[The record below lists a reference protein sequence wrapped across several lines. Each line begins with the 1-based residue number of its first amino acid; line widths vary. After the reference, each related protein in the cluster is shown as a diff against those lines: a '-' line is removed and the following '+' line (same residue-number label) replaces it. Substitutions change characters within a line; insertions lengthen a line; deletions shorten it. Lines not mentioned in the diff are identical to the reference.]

1 MDLSFHGKVALVTGA
16 GIGLASAQAFAEA
29 GAAVA
34 LADVDEEAAR
44 PDAEGLVAEGHEAIG
59 LRCDVIDETAVEAMV
74 QKMVSAFG
82 RLDAAFNNAGIHVV
96 RADTADVEGSDFDRI
111 IAVNLRGVF
120 NCMKHEL
127 RQLRVQGGGTI
138 VNCSSQ
144 SGLVGIAGLGAY
156 TASKHGVIGL
166 TSRPRDRGLQLHPQ
180 AFGRSERRFDGRAR
194 GQPDRAAS
202 TILADRRHHHQPPA
216 GSGRRGASA
225 RQPGADGTC
234 REAGQDAC
242 AGRAPLAHPERDV
255 GDKSINPD
263 RIASNID
270 IFDFALS
277 DAEMAAVDAL
287 DAGLRNGPD
296 PDVFDTAFLKARQA
310 GRK

>member
-29 GAAVA
+29 DAAVA
-34 LADVDEEAAR
+34 LADVDEETAR
-44 PDAEGLVAEGHEAIG
+44 TAAEGLVAEGHEAIG

-180 AFGRSERRFDGRAR
+180 AFGRSERRFDGPAR
-194 GQPDRAAS
+194 GQPERPTPGSESRPKPGRPSAAPSPTTRGIRATWCVCS
-202 TILADRRHHHQPPA
+202 T
-216 GSGRRGASA
+216 A
-225 RQPGADGTC
+225 RC
-234 REAGQDAC
+234 
-242 AGRAPLAHPERDV
+242 
-255 GDKSINPD
+255 
-263 RIASNID
+263 
-270 IFDFALS
+270 
-277 DAEMAAVDAL
+277 
-287 DAGLRNGPD
+287 
-296 PDVFDTAFLKARQA
+296 
-310 GRK
+310 

>member
-120 NCMKHEL
+120 NCMKHER

-180 AFGRSERRFDGRAR
+180 AFGRSERRFDGPAR
-194 GQPDRAAS
+194 GQPERPTPGSESRPKPGRPSAAPSPTTRGIRATWCVCS
-202 TILADRRHHHQPPA
+202 T
-216 GSGRRGASA
+216 A
-225 RQPGADGTC
+225 RC
-234 REAGQDAC
+234 
-242 AGRAPLAHPERDV
+242 
-255 GDKSINPD
+255 
-263 RIASNID
+263 
-270 IFDFALS
+270 
-277 DAEMAAVDAL
+277 
-287 DAGLRNGPD
+287 
-296 PDVFDTAFLKARQA
+296 
-310 GRK
+310 